1 MMMVMMMMVMMIL
14 IATMMIMMI
23 MIMTMIMT
31 MIMIVMEM
39 MIFIKLNA
47 FILTSRTHQYEY
59 LHQTGLTNGR
69 WRLLF
74 LLEYR
79 RIYYDNSKKM

>member
-1 MMMVMMMMVMMIL
+1 MMMVMMIL
-14 IATMMIMMI
+14 IAMMMMIMTMMMMTMMIMM
-23 MIMTMIMT
+23 
-31 MIMIVMEM
+31 M
-39 MIFIKLNA
+39 MIYIKLNA

-69 WRLLF
+69 LRLLF
-74 LLEYR
+74 LSEYR